1 MQSDGQPCCAPVR
14 PTEPGALPADAEPSG
29 AGAGSEHQVGTQ
41 RERIEFDFVDI
52 PGGEFTMG
60 TNDPRGYPTDGE
72 GPEHTVALSPFAI
85 ARTTVTNDQF
95 EAFTTATGHQST
107 AERFG
112 NSFVFGGLLPD
123 DFPPT
128 RGVEAA
134 PWWREVD
141 GADWRHPEGP
151 HSDVAD
157 RGGHPV
163 VHVSW
168 EDAVAFCDW
177 SGTTLPTEAQ
187 WECAA
192 RGGRSGSHFPWG
204 DDLEP
209 NGEHRMNVFQGDFP
223 GGNTGADGWI
233 GTSPADHFPPNGFGL
248 HQMTGNVWEWCLDWF
263 ALLTYNRRA
272 AVDPA
277 GPPAGSARV
286 MRGGS
291 YLCHESY
298 CWRYRVDARS
308 ANQTDSTAGN
318 IGFRVVAGPS

>member
-187 WECAA
+187 WEKAA
-192 RGGRSGSHFPWG
+192 RGG
-204 DDLEP
+204 D
-209 NGEHRMNVFQGDFP
+209 
-223 GGNTGADGWI
+223 
-233 GTSPADHFPPNGFGL
+233 
-248 HQMTGNVWEWCLDWF
+248 
-263 ALLTYNRRA
+263 RRA
-272 AVDPA
+272 VGRRP
-277 GPPAGSARV
+277 
-286 MRGGS
+286 
-291 YLCHESY
+291 
-298 CWRYRVDARS
+298 
-308 ANQTDSTAGN
+308 
-318 IGFRVVAGPS
+318 

>member
-95 EAFTTATGHQST
+95 QAFTTATGHQST

-192 RGGRSGSHFPWG
+192 RGG
-204 DDLEP
+204 
-209 NGEHRMNVFQGDFP
+209 
-223 GGNTGADGWI
+223 GADR
-233 GTSPADHFPPNGFGL
+233 TF
-248 HQMTGNVWEWCLDWF
+248 
-263 ALLTYNRRA
+263 
-272 AVDPA
+272 
-277 GPPAGSARV
+277 
-286 MRGGS
+286 RGGTTLS
-291 YLCHESY
+291 
-298 CWRYRVDARS
+298 RTV
-308 ANQTDSTAGN
+308 STG
-318 IGFRVVAGPS
+318 